1 MPFQNQV
8 NQELAYGVP
17 GTFASNNPNAS
28 AIAPEGGFV
37 AGTGGCTI
45 AAFGWDQGDGTIL
58 NAPPAASP
66 TNPATGFVFNDRS
79 AWIISILDEATMV
92 MPQGYMVDL
101 KTAGDYFAVATTAA
115 TVGQKILLP
124 PRTARFRPALPGQ
137 PSQALSRPAFLSP
150 LAARLAK
157 PLPSAHG
164 AAANA
169 LCN

>member
-115 TVGQKILLP
+115 TVGQKIFASTTDGTLQ
-124 PRTARFRPALPGQ
+124 T
-137 PSQALSRPAFLSP
+137 
-150 LAARLAK
+150 
-157 PLPSAHG
+157 G
-164 AAANA
+164 AAGATVAGAVETSFSVA
-169 LCN
+169 LGGAAGETITISTWSRS